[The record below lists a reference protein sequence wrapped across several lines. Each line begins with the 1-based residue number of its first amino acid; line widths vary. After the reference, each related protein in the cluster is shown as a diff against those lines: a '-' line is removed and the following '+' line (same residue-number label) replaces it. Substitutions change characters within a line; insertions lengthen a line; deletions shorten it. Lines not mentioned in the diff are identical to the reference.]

1 MKIGL
6 LAEKKEPFDKRV
18 PLTPEQCARLMDTYA
33 EIEVVVQSSS
43 VRCFSDNMY
52 AVKGVSIVNDLSDC
66 DVLFGVKEV
75 PKEFLI
81 ANKTYFYFAHIIKC
95 QPYNRSL
102 LLRMI
107 ELNIKMIDY
116 EVLKDQSGKRILGF
130 GEYAGVVGS
139 YNTFLTYGL
148 KSGKYKLKP
157 AYKCHNRVELEAE
170 LSKIELVN
178 EKIVITGKGRVGNG
192 VLEIVRK
199 LNIRQVSKLDFI
211 NNYFNEP
218 VFVHLDSMDYNVRVD
233 GLSLGKKDF
242 YANPELYSSS
252 FMQYAE
258 KADIFIAGHF
268 YSSGSPYLFTKKD
281 AKASDFKIKVIGD
294 ISCDIDGP
302 VPTTIRSSSILD
314 PIYGYNVITCEE
326 DDYRKEKVIAVMA
339 VDNLPCELPIDSS
352 EYFGNELL
360 NKVLPLLIRGDEII
374 NKATICKN
382 GDLTPYFEH
391 LRDYVEGN

>member
-18 PLTPEQCARLMDTYA
+18 PLTPEQCVRLMDTYA

-148 KSGKYKLKP
+148 KSGW
-157 AYKCHNRVELEAE
+157 NTE
-170 LSKIELVN
+170 
-178 EKIVITGKGRVGNG
+178 
-192 VLEIVRK
+192 
-199 LNIRQVSKLDFI
+199 Q
-211 NNYFNEP
+211 
-218 VFVHLDSMDYNVRVD
+218 YN
-233 GLSLGKKDF
+233 F
-242 YANPELYSSS
+242 
-252 FMQYAE
+252 
-258 KADIFIAGHF
+258 
-268 YSSGSPYLFTKKD
+268 
-281 AKASDFKIKVIGD
+281 
-294 ISCDIDGP
+294 
-302 VPTTIRSSSILD
+302 
-314 PIYGYNVITCEE
+314 
-326 DDYRKEKVIAVMA
+326 
-339 VDNLPCELPIDSS
+339 
-352 EYFGNELL
+352 
-360 NKVLPLLIRGDEII
+360 
-374 NKATICKN
+374 
-382 GDLTPYFEH
+382 
-391 LRDYVEGN
+391 